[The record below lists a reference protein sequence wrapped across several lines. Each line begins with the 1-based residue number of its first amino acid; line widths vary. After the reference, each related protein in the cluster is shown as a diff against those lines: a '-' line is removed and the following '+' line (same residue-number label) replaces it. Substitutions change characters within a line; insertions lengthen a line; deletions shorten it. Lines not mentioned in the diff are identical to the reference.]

1 LETVAF
7 VLHTERPFTVNALSL
22 RNFFIEVDPRGK
34 LADMVAGGARNRF
47 NYPRIQFTVVKQQPI
62 IVGINEG
69 IEVVRAALQNLEIIS
84 VSFIN
89 WVVEEV
95 EENYSVANFDDLEHI
110 HNYEFLNPW
119 VALTDQHLGRYK
131 YYYGSERVGYLNKI
145 LNKNIIF
152 IIKEFQKLP
161 EYKVINKI
169 RMNGL
174 KPMIDESLNAGLF
187 TGDFQVNVK
196 LPNFIGMGNAI
207 SRGYGTIRLINSFK
221 DKAPRE
227 TDEEVNGN
235 LISPAYSN

>member
-1 LETVAF
+1 MAYI
-7 VLHTERPFTVNALSL
+7 LHTERPFTANAMTL
-22 RNFFIEVDPRGK
+22 RNFFIEIDPKGK
-34 LADMVAGGARNRF
+34 LADMVTGNMRNRF

-62 IVGINEG
+62 LVGINEG
-69 IEVVRAALQNLEIIS
+69 IKIVADVLKNIEMIS

-95 EENYSVANFDDLEHI
+95 EESYSKANFDDLDHI
-110 HNYEFLNPW
+110 YNYEFLNPW
-119 VALTDQHLGRYK
+119 VALSDQHLGRYK
-131 YYYGSERVGYLNKI
+131 YFYGSERVGYLNKI

-174 KPMIDESLNAGLF
+174 KPMIDESLNAGMF
-187 TGDFQVNVK
+187 TGDFQVNIK

-207 SRGYGTIRLINSFK
+207 SRGYGTVRLINSFK
-221 DKAPRE
+221 EKAPRE

-235 LISPAYSN
+235 LITSVTKK

>member
-1 LETVAF
+1 MAYI
-7 VLHTERPFTVNALSL
+7 LHTERPFTANALSL
-22 RNFFIEVDPRGK
+22 RNFFIDLDPKSK
-34 LADMVAGGARNRF
+34 LADMVAGPTRAQF

-62 IVGINEG
+62 IIGINEG
-69 IEVVRAALQNLEIIS
+69 IEVVAEALKNIHLIS

-89 WVVEEV
+89 WIVEEV
-95 EENYSVANFDDLEHI
+95 EEVYSKANFEDLEHI

-119 VALTDQHLGRYK
+119 VALSDQHLGRYK
-131 YYYGSERVGYLNKI
+131 YFYGSERVGYLNKI

-161 EYKVINKI
+161 EYKILNKI

-207 SRGYGTIRLINSFK
+207 SRGYGTIRLINSFRE
-221 DKAPRE
+221 KAPRE

-235 LISPAYSN
+235 LLVPTYK